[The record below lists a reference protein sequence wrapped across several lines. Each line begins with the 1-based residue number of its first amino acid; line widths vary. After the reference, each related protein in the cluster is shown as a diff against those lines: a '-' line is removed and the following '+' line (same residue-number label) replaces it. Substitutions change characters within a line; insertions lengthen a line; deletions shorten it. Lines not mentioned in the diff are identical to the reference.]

1 MDLGKLKPHINSKK
15 IPKKPTQKLK
25 LSTFIFNLLREENCR
40 AGEGQNATF
49 MEMVWV

>member
-25 LSTFIFNLLREENCR
+25 LSTFIFNLLEIKMSTYVVCDL
-40 AGEGQNATF
+40 
-49 MEMVWV
+49 